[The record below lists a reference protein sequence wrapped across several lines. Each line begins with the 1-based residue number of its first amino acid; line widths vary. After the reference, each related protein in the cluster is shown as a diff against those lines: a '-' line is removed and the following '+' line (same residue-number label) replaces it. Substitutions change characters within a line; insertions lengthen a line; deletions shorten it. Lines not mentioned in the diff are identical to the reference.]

1 MPCSA
6 PSPGIE
12 STATSADPV
21 RIQPT
26 ILAATRLEAR
36 AIRRELPGARVVVG
50 GIGLSRTRGGDLGA
64 VVVSCGLAGTLRPEL
79 GTGSVLV
86 PHAVLRPDGT
96 LRTCDAELVEAL
108 EDAARRLGYR
118 PECAPLLTHTSL
130 VTGEARRTWM
140 LRGCA
145 GVDMETGLID
155 APRVAAVRVVL
166 DGPGRELS
174 SAWLRPAAARL
185 LSSAWLDLP
194 WLWREAPRCARL
206 AARVLAAAL
215 RRA

>member
-1 MPCSA
+1 MDA
-6 PSPGIE
+6 
-12 STATSADPV
+12 
-21 RIQPT
+21 QPT
-26 ILAATRLEAR
+26 ILAATRLESR
-36 AIRRELPGARVVVG
+36 AIRRELPGARVVEG
-50 GIGLSRTRGGDLGA
+50 GVGLSRARGDDLGA
-64 VVVSCGLAGTLRPEL
+64 VVVSCGLAGALRPEL

-86 PHAVLRPDGT
+86 PYTVLRPDGT
-96 LRTCDAELVEAL
+96 IRTCDPALVEAL

-118 PECAPLLTHTSL
+118 PETAPLLTHTSL
-130 VTGEARRTWM
+130 ITGEARRVWM
-140 LRGCA
+140 QRGYA

-155 APRVAAVRVVL
+155 AARLAAVRVVL

-174 SAWLRPAAARL
+174 GAWLRPGAARL

-215 RRA
+215 RGA